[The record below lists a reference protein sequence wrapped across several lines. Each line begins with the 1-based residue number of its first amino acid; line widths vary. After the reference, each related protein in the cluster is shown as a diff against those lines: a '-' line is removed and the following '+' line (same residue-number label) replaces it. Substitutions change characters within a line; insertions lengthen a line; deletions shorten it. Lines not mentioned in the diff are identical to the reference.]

1 LIFYQSLL
9 DLLPNKTP
17 MNTIILEKLKKLLQ
31 LHKGQTGAES
41 DLALEKAQALATQHN
56 IDLALAVV
64 EEPVKEEFV
73 EGEYIEGKRQGVA
86 QRFISN
92 ILSEHF
98 KVKII
103 YSGSRFSGR
112 KILFLGRKSDVDFA
126 IYVQSFLKNHMMSS
140 WQYYQKVN
148 KAPVSHRATFLE
160 SFARGLDLKLT
171 EAKKK
176 QEDESFG
183 GLAPE
188 IREDSRNKYA
198 LVIQTEKE
206 ERENFV
212 KKKYEKLYKTT
223 RARLP
228 LYGGNASQAGF
239 SSGYTTNIARPLTG
253 QLCLN

>member
-1 LIFYQSLL
+1 
-9 DLLPNKTP
+9 

-73 EGEYIEGKRQGVA
+73 EGEFIEGKRQGVA

-98 KVKII
+98 NVKII
-103 YSGSRFSGR
+103 YSGSRFYGR
-112 KILFLGRKSDVDFA
+112 KILFLGRKGDVDFA
-126 IYVQSFLKNHMMSS
+126 IYAQSFLKHHMMSS
-140 WQYYQKVN
+140 WQYYQKLN
-148 KAPVSHRATFLE
+148 DAPVSHRATFLE
-160 SFARGLDLKLT
+160 SFARGLNVKLT

-176 QEDESFG
+176 QEDESFS

-188 IREDSRNKYA
+188 IQEDSRNKYA
-198 LVIQTEKE
+198 LVVQNEKE

-212 KKKYEKLYKTT
+212 KKKYEKLRYIKSV
-223 RARLP
+223 RLP
-228 LYGGNASQAGF
+228 LYGGNASQVGF
-239 SSGYTTNIARPLTG
+239 SSGYATNIARPLMG

>member
-1 LIFYQSLL
+1 
-9 DLLPNKTP
+9 

-31 LHKGQTGAES
+31 MHKGATGAES

-64 EEPVKEEFV
+64 GEPVKEEFV

-92 ILSEHF
+92 ILAEHF
-98 KVKII
+98 NVKII
-103 YSGSRFSGR
+103 YSGSRFAGR

-126 IYVQSFLKNHMMSS
+126 IYAQSFLKNHMMSS
-140 WQYYQKVN
+140 WQYYQKSN
-148 KAPVSHRATFLE
+148 SAPVTHRATFFE
-160 SFARGLDLKLT
+160 SFSRGLNLRLT
-171 EAKKK
+171 EAKRK
-176 QEDESFG
+176 QEDESFS

-188 IREDSRNKYA
+188 IQSESRYKYA
-198 LVIQTEKE
+198 LVVQTEKE

-212 KKKYEKLYKTT
+212 KRKYEKLRYTKSV
-223 RARLP
+223 RLP